1 MTVIRRTRAPATPAQ
16 HPETVQARQSR
27 ARKPPKPAEKKV
39 EEKVDLSG
47 PLTVSKAVKA
57 GLIPLDHNPDREYNW
72 SDKVD
77 YPQIIASSKDDATSY
92 KNAIRS
98 HCVDCMGGLVQAV
111 KDCSASPDKED
122 HCSLWPFRMGENPFD
137 ARTIKAR
144 SKE

>member
-1 MTVIRRTRAPATPAQ
+1 MTVKRRTRAPVVAAQ
-16 HPETVQARQSR
+16 QPETVQARQTR
-27 ARKPPKPAEKKV
+27 ARKPPKPAEQKV

-47 PLTVSKAVKA
+47 PLTVTKAVKA

-77 YPQIIASSKDDATSY
+77 YPQIIASYKDDATSY

-144 SKE
+144 NKE

>member
-1 MTVIRRTRAPATPAQ
+1 MPITRTRPMRHPRQQAPAEQVKRARRPVVKSGTKPEAKEKQGPMTV
-16 HPETVQARQSR
+16 SR
-27 ARKPPKPAEKKV
+27 AV
-39 EEKVDLSG
+39 EE
-47 PLTVSKAVKA
+47 

-77 YPQIIASSKDDATSY
+77 YPQIIASYKDDATSY

-98 HCVDCMGGLVQAV
+98 HCVDCMGGLVQSV

-144 SKE
+144 GKE